1 MTVVVTILAS
11 DNARNRRRARREA
24 QREQANADVQL
35 SRKIAV
41 IASGCSSM
49 KVARAINGP
58 SVRDVKEVEFVT
70 REDPKHRKVNN
81 PFGQHINA
89 RQKQRGYSIPLI

>member
-1 MTVVVTILAS
+1 MTLVITILAS

-24 QREQANADVQL
+24 QREQANEDSSL

-41 IASGCSSM
+41 IDSGCSSL

-58 SVRDVKEVEFVT
+58 SVRDVKEAEFVT
-70 REDPKHRKVNN
+70 RENPQYRKVNN

-89 RQKQRGYSIPLI
+89 RQKMRGCSIPLI